1 MQRTLT
7 VVRRITVPLVSILAR
22 LDLTKKEKYFLFV
35 CSEAVESKLVKLE
48 TSGTVILSPMVSLLW
63 LTS

>member
-22 LDLTKKEKYFLFV
+22 LDLTKKEFFLFV
-35 CSEAVESKLVKLE
+35 FSEAVESKLVKLE